1 MFEENTYNNLSEE
14 IKKGLEKKILFDSN
28 KYEKESVPNQE
39 ILDRYNVQ
47 IDYKD
52 ISYITM
58 DNFNHIIVLTKDNE
72 LYIDNAL
79 YSSDVL
85 KIIEFNKTD
94 LIFVYKN
101 HEVEYYSNKNS
112 IVKEKIKY
120 EKVLYTNNFLATLI
134 NKHLVI
140 YYLVTISDGCPLI
153 LDETFSLSL
162 LEVDDIKL
170 EYKNAYD
177 IPCLLIKNNKGIIR
191 FPFCS
196 ICKLS

>member
-14 IKKGLEKKILFDSN
+14 IKKGLEKKFLFDSN
-28 KYEKESVPNQE
+28 KYEKKSVPNQE

-47 IDYKD
+47 IDYKH

-72 LYIDNAL
+72 LYIDNNL
-79 YSSDVL
+79 YSRDVL

-94 LIFVYKN
+94 LIFVYKS
-101 HEVEYYSNKNS
+101 HKVEYYSNKNS

-120 EKVLYTNNFLATLI
+120 DKVLYCDNFLATLI

-153 LDETFSLSL
+153 LDETFSLSF
-162 LEVDDIKL
+162 LEVDDIEL
-170 EYKNAYD
+170 EYNNAYD
-177 IPCLLIKNNKGIIR
+177 IPCLLIKNNNGIIR

-196 ICKLS
+196 MCKLS